1 MQACKIGM
9 QGTKWFVSFLF
20 ISKKSYFIDKT
31 RKNSIVKGLVE
42 FINHKNFLMSIINHA
57 TTCFTKCS
65 LIVLFTKPIGIGFT
79 DRSIKQLL
87 LAKVYHH

>member
-1 MQACKIGM
+1 MVCKP
-9 QGTKWFVSFLF
+9 F
-20 ISKKSYFIDKT
+20 IYFQKKSNFIDKT
-31 RKNSIVKGLVE
+31 RKSSIVKILVE

-79 DRSIKQLL
+79 DSSIKRLL
-87 LAKVYHH
+87 LAKVYSHW